1 MDGLTTEQAAHEQGI
16 IHRDLKPANVKVKDD
31 GTVKVLDFGLAKA
44 FQPPPQLGHSAVSVD
59 ADLDPWPDAAA
70 TIEASPTA
78 RVRASRF
85 TVCFLPQRY
94 RLPRPLRR
102 AHRPRRSLGRSFP
115 RDRRTRTS
123 GLRTRSEAETL
134 TRVLST
140 SPDQ

>member
-16 IHRDLKPANVKVKDD
+16 IHRDLKPGNVKVKDA
-31 GTVKVLDFGLAKA
+31 GTVKVLDFGLAKP
-44 FQPPPQLGHSAVSVD
+44 FQPPPQLGHSPVSV
-59 ADLDPWPDAAA
+59 
-70 TIEASPTA
+70 EASPTA

-94 RLPRPLRR
+94 QLPRPLRR

-134 TRVLST
+134 TRVLSR